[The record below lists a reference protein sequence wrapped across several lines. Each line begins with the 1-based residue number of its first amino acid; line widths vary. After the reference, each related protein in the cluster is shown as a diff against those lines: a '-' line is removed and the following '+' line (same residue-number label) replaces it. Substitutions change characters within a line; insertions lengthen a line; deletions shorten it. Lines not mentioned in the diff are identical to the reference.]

1 MSALKP
7 AFALTFPIIVLAL
20 LFTGSDADADGKR
33 ATKPRYV
40 YVVHGVSA
48 AKGVAKAPID
58 HVSAAITKAIEAE
71 PKISHELPADAPSH
85 KSEPEK
91 FKRFL
96 AKKKLEAFRVN
107 AEVVAYKK
115 TIEENERGRKVV
127 VVHVDVRLFGETMPD
142 RVMAFAGSGSSTV
155 KLQAGRKVRDVDEKV
170 GNRKAIKAAIKR
182 ALEASLQKLSESPKK
197 KRRRRSKKK

>member
-1 MSALKP
+1 MP
-7 AFALTFPIIVLAL
+7 AHERAQTSLRPHLSHNCSRLAL
-20 LFTGSDADADGKR
+20 HWLGCRCRWEWR

-142 RVMAFAGSGSSTV
+142 RVMAFAG
-155 KLQAGRKVRDVDEKV
+155 
-170 GNRKAIKAAIKR
+170 
-182 ALEASLQKLSESPKK
+182 
-197 KRRRRSKKK
+197 